1 MAFKE
6 LKKSDNIKIAA
17 WLGLPLEEFLDMDI
31 PLSTDDLICA
41 GVVIEVEE
49 EED

>member
-6 LKKSDNIKIAA
+6 LTRSDNRKIAA

-41 GVVIEVEE
+41 GVEILM
-49 EED
+49 EDEDE